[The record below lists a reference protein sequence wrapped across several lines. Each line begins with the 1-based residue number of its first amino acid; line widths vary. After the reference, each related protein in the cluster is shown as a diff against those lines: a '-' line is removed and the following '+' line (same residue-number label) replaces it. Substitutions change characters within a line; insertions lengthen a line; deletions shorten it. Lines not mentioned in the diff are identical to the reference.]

1 MTDTVLRLRHSE
13 YVHINDN
20 NTNAT
25 TLHCGPAKI
34 TLQSHQTAIQKSPA
48 QFELVDLRAY
58 TVIENPVAR
67 DERGNVVVGP
77 NGQAKNKL
85 GEREIRFFQQP
96 FPLYPLET
104 VLIRNEPLPL
114 LTSTQ
119 ALVLRAVSAFGTYKA
134 GDEFLFEGPGT
145 YTPRVEEEV
154 VEKRDAIIVLF
165 NQSLRLRAKNKF
177 VDRTGTLRQVGEEYL
192 WSAPGAFM
200 LGVHEALIAVV
211 AATIISPETALHVRV
226 EKGFVDRRSW
236 AANVER
242 RAGEVYLV
250 TANMTS
256 EFVPEPQEK
265 IVKAV
270 ELVKVNSV
278 QFAIIH
284 DPVGLNGKPQ
294 LGRRKVVTDATFFLQ
309 PGERLDESGIVN
321 AYILGED
328 EAVLVKAVEEFLDTE
343 VNPPTKRVS
352 GEQWLLRGPRNYIPN
367 ESVRVAPGADLTGK
381 RRRLILGPGEGVYV
395 RNILTGDVRAVVG
408 VSYML
413 EAYEEL
419 WQKELSPIVEEKLSR
434 QLNAHAAY
442 MDANAAGRAAPRDKT
457 RLVSY
462 HIPHNSVTQVFDYKL
477 RTRRTIFGPD
487 KVTLGPDEEFTV
499 LSLSGSDWD
508 PAQPN
513 VCQPKQAD
521 KIKSLYLFLGPS
533 NLSDV
538 VKVETRDHARLALQL
553 SYDWYFD
560 VEPLSVPQADE
571 CFNVP
576 DFVGD
581 CCSCIASR
589 VRATI
594 AGVSFEFF
602 HKNSASILK
611 GAVFGS
617 DDKGDSKTELRFPS
631 NRLVVTSID
640 IQEIVVIDDK
650 TREALKQSVKM
661 AIEITTQG
669 QEAAARQEAS
679 VREQTARGKLERQTI
694 QDKASSEVQR
704 KKLIEAETQCASIAS
719 TGRAKAEARA
729 RAEAA
734 TIDGDL
740 SVQLARIRATKD
752 EVMDIAQ
759 LEQKQRKTT
768 DELIFQGSKNELE
781 ISQKDAIAKLESSKF
796 GRVMDAVGKDT
807 VQQIAKA
814 GPEMQAKI
822 LGALGLQGYLV
833 TDGTNPI
840 NLFNTAK
847 GLSAAATAPTN

>member
-34 TLQSHQTAIQKSPA
+34 TLHSHQTTVLKATG
-48 QFELVDLRAY
+48 FELVDLRGY

-67 DERGNVVVGP
+67 DATGAVIFGP
-77 NGQAKNKL
+77 NGQAKNRL

-96 FPLYPLET
+96 FPLFPLET
-104 VLIRNEPLPL
+104 VIIRNEPLPL

-119 ALVLRAVSAFGTYKA
+119 ALVLRAISSFDAYKA
-134 GDEFLFEGPGT
+134 GDEFLFQGPGT
-145 YTPRVEEEV
+145 YIPRVEVEV

-165 NQSLRLRAKNKF
+165 NQNLRLRAKNKF
-177 VDRTGTLRQVGEEYL
+177 VDRTGTNRHVGEEYL
-192 WSAPGAFM
+192 WSTPGAFM
-200 LGVHEALIAVV
+200 LDVNEALMTV
-211 AATIISPETALHVRV
+211 ASTTVIGPENALHVQV
-226 EKGFVDRRSW
+226 NKGFVDKRPW
-236 AANVER
+236 AGGRDR

-250 TANMTS
+250 DAAMTS

-265 IVKAV
+265 IIKVV
-270 ELVKVNSV
+270 DLIKVNSL

-284 DPVGLNGKPQ
+284 DPVGPSGQPQ
-294 LGRRKVVTDATFFLQ
+294 LGRRKVVTNTAFFIY
-309 PGERLDESGIVN
+309 PGERLDASGIID

-328 EAVLVKAVEEFLDTE
+328 EAVLVKAVEEFTDNE
-343 VNPPTKRVS
+343 VSPAVKRVS
-352 GEQWLLRGPRNYIPN
+352 GEQWLLKGPRNYIPN
-367 ESVRVAPGADLTGK
+367 ESVRVAPGPDGTGK
-381 RRRLILGPGEGVYV
+381 RRRIILGPGEGVYV
-395 RNILTGDVRAVVG
+395 RNILSGDVRAVVG

-419 WQKELSPIVEEKLSR
+419 WNKELPPIVEEKLAR

-442 MDANAAGRAAPRDKT
+442 MDAATVAAAPRDKT
-457 RLVSY
+457 RLVGY

-487 KVTLGPDEEFTV
+487 MVTLGPDEEFTV

-508 PAQPN
+508 PKQPN
-513 VCQPKQAD
+513 VCFPKQTD
-521 KIKSLYLFLGPS
+521 LIKALYLFLGPS

-538 VKVETRDHARLALQL
+538 VKVETRDHARLSLQL

-560 VEPLSVPQADE
+560 VEPGNVAQADE

-594 AGVSFEFF
+594 AGVSFEHF
-602 HKNSASILK
+602 HKNSSSILK
-611 GAVFGS
+611 AAVFGN
-617 DDKGDSKTELRFPS
+617 DDSGAPRADLRFPS

-640 IQEIVVIDDK
+640 IQEIAVIDDK

-679 VREQTARGKLERQTI
+679 IREQTARGKLDRQQI
-694 QDKASSEVQR
+694 HDKSLSEVER
-704 KKLIEAETQCASIAS
+704 KRLIEAETKCSSIAS

-740 SVQLARIRATKD
+740 SVQLARIRAAKD
-752 EVMDIAQ
+752 EVMDIIQ
-759 LEQKQRKTT
+759 QEQKQKRSFE
-768 DELIFQGSKNELE
+768 ELQFQSLKNEQE
-781 ISQKDAIAKLESSKF
+781 ITLKDAMAKLESSKF
-796 GRVMDAVGKDT
+796 GRVMDAVGKNT
-807 VQQIAKA
+807 VQEIAKA

-822 LGALGLQGYLV
+822 LSSLGLQGYLV

-847 GLSAAATAPTN
+847 GLTAAATGPQS

>member
-20 NTNAT
+20 NTNAI

-34 TLQSHQTAIQKSPA
+34 TLQSHQTAVQRAPA
-48 QFELVDLRAY
+48 AFELVDLRGY

-67 DERGNVVVGP
+67 DGAGDVIVGP

-104 VLIRNEPLPL
+104 VVIRNEPLPL

-119 ALVLRAVSAFGTYKA
+119 ALVLRAITSFDAYKA
-134 GDEFLFEGPGT
+134 GDEFLFQGPGT
-145 YTPRVEEEV
+145 YIPRVEVEV

-177 VDRTGTLRQVGEEYL
+177 VDRTGTVRQVGEEYL
-192 WSAPGAFM
+192 WNSPGAFM
-200 LGVHEALIAVV
+200 LGVNETLQAVV
-211 AATIISPETALHVRV
+211 ATTVIGAENALHVLV
-226 EKGFVDRRSW
+226 SKGYTDKRSW
-236 AANVER
+236 ANGVER

-250 TANMTS
+250 TAAMTS
-256 EFVPEPQEK
+256 EFVAEPQEK
-265 IVKAV
+265 VIKTVP
-270 ELVKVNSV
+270 LIKVNSL
-278 QFAIIH
+278 QFAVIH
-284 DPVGLNGKPQ
+284 DPVGPNGKPQ
-294 LGRRKVVTDATFFLQ
+294 LGRRKVVTDTTFFLQ
-309 PGERLDESGIVN
+309 PGETLDPAGIVD
-321 AYILGED
+321 AYVLGED
-328 EAVLVKAVEEFLDTE
+328 EAVLVKAVEEFTDTE
-343 VNPPTKRVS
+343 VTPAVKRVS
-352 GEQWLLRGPRNYIPN
+352 GEQWLLRGPRNYIPTG
-367 ESVRVAPGADLTGK
+367 SVRVAPGADGTGK

-395 RNILTGDVRAVVG
+395 RNILSGDVRAVVG

-419 WQKELSPIVEEKLSR
+419 WSKELSPIVEEKLSR

-442 MDANAAGRAAPRDKT
+442 MDGNIVGGAARDKT
-457 RLVSY
+457 RLVNY
-462 HIPHNSVTQVFDYKL
+462 HIPHNSVTQVFDYKV

-499 LSLSGSDWD
+499 LNLSGSDWD
-508 PAQPN
+508 PQQPN
-513 VCQPKQAD
+513 VCQPKQTD
-521 KIKSLYLFLGPS
+521 KIKALYLFLGPS

-538 VKVETRDHARLALQL
+538 VKVETRDHARLSLQL

-560 VEPLSVPQADE
+560 VEERNIAQADE

-594 AGVSFEFF
+594 ASVSFEYF
-602 HKNSASILK
+602 HKNSASILRS
-611 GAVFGS
+611 AVFGN
-617 DDKGDSKTELRFPS
+617 DDNGQPKAELRFPS

-650 TREALKQSVKM
+650 TREALKQSVKV

-669 QEAAARQEAS
+669 QEATARQEAS
-679 VREQTARGKLERQTI
+679 VREQTARGKLERQQI
-694 QDKASSEVQR
+694 QDKSSSEVQR

-729 RAEAA
+729 RAVAA

-740 SVQLARIRATKD
+740 SVQLARIHAAKD

-759 LEQKQRKTT
+759 LEQKQRKTA
-768 DELIFQGSKNELE
+768 DELQFLGEKNELE
-781 ISQKDAIAKLESSKF
+781 IAQKDAVAKLESSKF

-847 GLSAAATAPTN
+847 GLTAAATAPN